1 MDYGWRMYDPQLGR
15 WHTLDP
21 LAEKGRRWSP
31 YVYAAN
37 NPIRFID
44 PDGMWFDDANERRAE
59 RMVRRAERRV
69 EKLDAKAERR
79 EARGKDATDLRAR
92 STELRKVGQDVRDMG
107 QSNKEF
113 RYASAN
119 SNSNPAGK
127 GASHIEE
134 TGNKVTMYVTTTGNK
149 IHESRHG
156 GDVARGTLDATP
168 NSKTMVFRMK

>member
-69 EKLDAKAERR
+69 ERLDAKAERR

-113 RYASAN
+113 S
-119 SNSNPAGK
+119 
-127 GASHIEE
+127 
-134 TGNKVTMYVTTTGNK
+134 
-149 IHESRHG
+149 
-156 GDVARGTLDATP
+156 
-168 NSKTMVFRMK
+168 